1 MSLRRAFLC
10 SGLIGSLLTGCA
22 AVGPNFSPPAA
33 PASSGYVMSGDK
45 APGAGIRFG
54 APAAGPWWKTF
65 GPAALDQV
73 EQAAL
78 SGSPT
83 LAQADAT
90 LQQAQAGLAAAR
102 GALLPSVD
110 ANAGAQRE
118 RLNLSSFGFG
128 GGGGAFPGFSN
139 NPEFSLYSI
148 GGTVNFPLD
157 IFGGQRRRVEN
168 AAALAEAAARRA
180 DAAALTLTGQVATA
194 AVQVAGLKAEL
205 AALEQVVKEDQENLE
220 LARKA
225 SSLGGGTSGGSITAY
240 QQLARDE
247 ALLPPVRQML
257 AVARHQLALL
267 VGKGPADYVPPDF
280 SLSDFRAGAAPVAL
294 PSELVHLRP
303 DIQQAE
309 ADLHAATAEVG
320 IATAALYP
328 SINLTGSLTQSALTP
343 DKIFKPQSTAYNLG
357 LQLAA
362 PIFDG
367 GRRRAE
373 REGARAAARASLA
386 AYQQTVLVAFNQVAD
401 RLQALAHDEETI
413 AANDKTLYA
422 AEEYLRLARIALK
435 AGAIGLQP
443 LIDAERQLAEARRTR
458 VEGQTRQALDT
469 VQLII
474 ASGARW
480 RG

>member
-1 MSLRRAFLC
+1 MSPRRSLLC
-10 SGLIGSLLTGCA
+10 SGLIAGLLTGCT
-22 AVGPNFSPPAA
+22 AVGPNFAVPAVQTA
-33 PASSGYVMSGDK
+33 PGYAMSGDR
-45 APGAGIRFG
+45 APGVGIRFG
-54 APAAGPWWKTF
+54 APAAGPWWMDF
-65 GPAALDQV
+65 GPPALDQM

-78 SGSPT
+78 IGSPT

-90 LQQAQAGLAAAR
+90 LQQARASLASAQ
-102 GALLPSVD
+102 GGLLPNAD
-110 ANAGAQRE
+110 ANAGVQRE

-128 GGGGAFPGFSN
+128 GGGAAFPGFSN

-148 GGTVNFPLD
+148 GGTVSFPLD

-168 AAALAEAAARRA
+168 AAALAEVAARRA

-205 AALEQVVKEDQENLE
+205 VALEQITRDDLDNLE

-225 SSLGGGTSGGSITAY
+225 SSLGGGASGGAITAY

-267 VGKGPADYVPPDF
+267 IGKGPDGYVPPDF
-280 SLSDFRAGAAPVAL
+280 ALTDFKGGEAPVAL

-309 ADLHAATAEVG
+309 ADLHAATAAVG

-328 SINLTGSLTQSALTP
+328 SISLSGSLTQSALTP
-343 DKIFKPQSTAYNLG
+343 EKIFQPQSTAYNLG
-357 LQLAA
+357 AQLTA

-373 REGARAAARASLA
+373 REAARAAARASLA
-386 AYQQTVLVAFNQVAD
+386 AYQQTVLVAFNQVSD
-401 RLQALAHDEETI
+401 RLEALAHDEEAL
-413 AANDKTLYA
+413 AANDKTLRA

-435 AGAIGLQP
+435 AGAIGLKP
-443 LIDAERQLAEARRTR
+443 LIEAERQLAEARRTV
-458 VEGQTRQALDT
+458 VESQTRQALDT

>member
-1 MSLRRAFLC
+1 MPLRRALVC
-10 SGLIGSLLTGCA
+10 SALIASLLTGCA
-22 AVGPNFSPPAA
+22 AVGPNFAPPTPPTTA
-33 PASSGYVMSGDK
+33 GYSMSGDS

-54 APAAGPWWKTF
+54 PPAAGPWWKSF
-65 GPAALDQV
+65 GPPALDQM

-83 LAQADAT
+83 LARADAT
-90 LQQAQAGLAAAR
+90 LKQAQAEFAAALGGLKP
-102 GALLPSVD
+102 GAD
-110 ANAGAQRE
+110 ANAGAQRQ

-128 GGGGAFPGFSN
+128 GGGGAFPGFTN
-139 NPEFSLYSI
+139 NPEFSLYSV

-157 IFGGQRRRVEN
+157 VFGGQRRRAEN

-194 AVQVAGLKAEL
+194 AVQVAGLQAEV
-205 AALEQVVKEDQENLE
+205 AALEQVVREDQENFE

-267 VGKGPADYVPPDF
+267 VGKGPGDFVLPDF
-280 SLSDFRAGAAPVAL
+280 TLADFRAGAAPVAL
-294 PSELVHLRP
+294 PSELVRLRP

-309 ADLHAATAEVG
+309 ADLHAATAAVG

-328 SINLTGSLTQSALTP
+328 SMTLTGTLTQSALTP
-343 DKIFKPQSTAYNLG
+343 DKIFRPQSNAYNLG

-373 REGARAAARASLA
+373 REAARAAARASLA

-401 RLQALAHDEETI
+401 RLEALANDDEAL
-413 AANDKTLYA
+413 AANAKTLYA
-422 AEEYLRLARIALK
+422 AEEYVRLARIAFE
-435 AGAIGLQP
+435 AGAIGVQL
-443 LIDAERQLAEARRTR
+443 LIDGERQLAEARRIQ
-458 VEGQTRQALDT
+458 VESQTRRALDT